1 MDWLRPLLRMFY
13 APSSALAEVRDRAPL
28 GAAVA
33 VALVA
38 QSGYLLYVLW
48 PYLPGAG
55 AGVFTAAGPV
65 GLASV
70 VWKAVSAILFTAIVY
85 VPVVIFVANVLERRG
100 GFGAAL
106 QQEYAAV
113 ASTVLY
119 ARAAS
124 CILAL
129 PFAMLWRATGAERV
143 IYPQW
148 LEMLDTFER
157 QNGSSAAARLTEYPF
172 LYPESFATALL
183 LFPLVLLTAVAVRQ
197 VFRLSWAR
205 AAAAVGASGLI
216 MLPLAGVVGPLF
228 DQIFRSVVATIF
240 GFPLLLIILFLLM
253 RGYIGEVLRSKRA
266 RASFRQNLE
275 AATLNPADASAHYN
289 LGLIHLQRRELSEA
303 RTRFERAVEIDPEE
317 VDAHFQLGRVARAEG
332 RLPDAI
338 KHFEQVVVRAPAH
351 AQNEIWREIGA
362 TYVAAGQHADAED
375 ALRRFLDQR
384 QSDPEGL
391 YLMGRALAGL
401 GRTREAADWMRACIE
416 AVRTAPAYKYR
427 AEKRWMS
434 EAQQFLRSLAA

>member
-1 MDWLRPLLRMFY
+1 MDWLRPLLKIFY
-13 APSSALAEVRDRAPL
+13 APARALAEVRDRAPL

-33 VALVA
+33 LALAA
-38 QSGYLLYVLW
+38 QSAYLAYAMW
-48 PYLPGAG
+48 PYLPGS
-55 AGVFTAAGPV
+55 AAGLFSGGEPV
-65 GLASV
+65 GFAAV
-70 VWKAVSAILFTAIVY
+70 VWKAVSSLLFTAIIY

-100 GFGAAL
+100 AFGAAL

-124 CILAL
+124 CLLAL
-129 PFAMLWRATGAERV
+129 PLVALWRVGGAEGFF
-143 IYPQW
+143 YAQW
-148 LEMLDTFER
+148 REMLDSFAR
-157 QNGSSAAARLTEYPF
+157 PRGSSAEELLAQQPF
-172 LYPESFATALL
+172 LYAESFASSILF
-183 LFPLVLLTAVAVRQ
+183 FPLALLTAIAVRQ
-197 VFRLSWAR
+197 VFRLSWPR
-205 AAAAVGASGLI
+205 AAAAVVASWLI
-216 MLPLAGVVGPLF
+216 MLPLSVVVGPLF
-228 DQIFRSVVATIF
+228 DRIFAS
-240 GFPLLLIILFLLM
+240 PLLLIILFVLM
-253 RGYIGEVLRSKRA
+253 RGYIGEVLRGQRA

-289 LGLIHLQRRELSEA
+289 LGLIHLQRRELNEA

-317 VDAHFQLGRVARAEG
+317 TDAHFQLGRVARSEG

-338 KHFEQVVVRAPAH
+338 RHFEQVVVRAPAH

-362 TYVAAGQHADAED
+362 TYVAAGQHSDAEE
-375 ALRRFLDQR
+375 ALRRFLEQR